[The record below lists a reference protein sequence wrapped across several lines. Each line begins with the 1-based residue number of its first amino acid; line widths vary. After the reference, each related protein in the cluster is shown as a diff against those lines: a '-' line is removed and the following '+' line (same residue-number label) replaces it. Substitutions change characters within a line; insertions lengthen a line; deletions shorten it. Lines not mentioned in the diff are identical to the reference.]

1 MLGRRDVGTP
11 VGLLGALCV
20 GLVLALLPLRLD
32 AGAQGRVA
40 WQPGFPMRAGN
51 QVLLMWAPVP
61 GAREYRI
68 HRRDLGSGREKVW
81 TVREPQAV
89 DPEAPADRAYLY
101 WVEAV
106 LPGGV
111 VGASSEIRKLEG
123 FRPLEPPK
131 WGGHYQEGRSVHL
144 VWEAVE
150 GAAFYNL
157 YRAREGE
164 EPRLLASVQ
173 GVKYVDGTVKPG
185 ATYVYTVRAVGLQ
198 SQESADSEPLR
209 VRVTRV
215 AGGPARARAPDRVY
229 VEVAGIIR
237 EAPRYRL
244 REPTDLVFLGSELL
258 VTDMGSR
265 SVLVLDADG
274 ALVDRIAEE
283 PPEYEGRWGIPWGID
298 ASPDGGR
305 VVLTFL
311 RSPNVRVFARDG
323 TLLLDIEISKPKG
336 YEDLPL
342 VPQPMDVAVDAEG
355 GLWVSEYTFAQVIHL
370 DASGGELGRVGR
382 PRPAEDSG
390 PFRSPT
396 FLAAHRAEGQVL
408 VVDSLL
414 ARVFRLGRD
423 GEILGEWSRPKAAE
437 GALNLPKGLCVTRE
451 GDLLVV
457 DGIRSSLQRFS
468 VSGEIQAVFY
478 SPDREFLDL
487 RGLVSVAQDPR
498 TGDIFALSKVD
509 SAVYRLRPAGSRG
522 AE

>member
-1 MLGRRDVGTP
+1 MLGRRDLGTRA
-11 VGLLGALCV
+11 GLLAALCV
-20 GLVLALLPLRLD
+20 GLVLALLPSPGLD
-32 AGAQGRVA
+32 ARAETGVA

-61 GAREYRI
+61 GAQEYRI
-68 HRRDLGSGREKVW
+68 HRRDLGTGREKVW

-101 WVEAV
+101 SVEAV

-111 VGASSEIRKLEG
+111 AGPTSEVRKLEG
-123 FRPLEPPK
+123 FRPLEPPR

-144 VWEAVE
+144 VWEPVE

-164 EPRLLASVQ
+164 EPQLLASVQ
-173 GVKYVDGTVKPG
+173 GVKYVDGTVEPG
-185 ATYVYTVRAVGLQ
+185 AAYVYTVRAVGLQ

-209 VRVTRV
+209 VRVV
-215 AGGPARARAPDRVY
+215 QPAGPVRAREPERVY
-229 VEVAGIIR
+229 VEVAGVIR
-237 EAPRYRL
+237 EGPRYRL

-265 SVLVLDADG
+265 SVLVLDTEG
-274 ALVDRIAEE
+274 ELEDRIAQE
-283 PPEYEGRWGIPWGID
+283 PPEYEGPWGIPWGID
-298 ASPDGGR
+298 ASPDGAR
-305 VVLTFL
+305 VALTFL
-311 RSPNVRVFARDG
+311 RSPNVRVFTRDG
-323 TLLLDIEISKPKG
+323 TLLADIEIQKPKG

-342 VPQPMDVAVDAEG
+342 VPQPMDVAVDVDG

-370 DASGGELGRVGR
+370 DASGRELGRVGV
-382 PRPAEDSG
+382 PRQADDPG

-396 FLAAHRAEGQVL
+396 FLAAHRVEGQVF
-408 VVDSLL
+408 VVDSLP

-423 GEILGEWSRPKAAE
+423 GEILGEWSRRKAPE
-437 GALNLPKGLCVTRE
+437 GALSLPKGLCVTRE

-468 VSGEIQAVFY
+468 ASGEIRAVYY
-478 SPDREFLDL
+478 SPDRDFLDL

-498 TGDIFALSKVD
+498 TGDIFVASKVD
-509 SAVYRLRPAGSRG
+509 SAVYRLRPVEKRG
-522 AE
+522 TE

>member
-1 MLGRRDVGTP
+1 MARSGCPGGRGWCRWGGLGV
-11 VGLLGALCV
+11 VLLA
-20 GLVLALLPLRLD
+20 VLLLPGP
-32 AGAQGRVA
+32 GAQAQGGIA

-68 HRRDLGSGREKVW
+68 RRRDLGSGTEKVW
-81 TVREPQAV
+81 AVREPQAV

-101 WVEAV
+101 SVEAV

-111 VGASSEIRKLEG
+111 VGPSSEVRKLEG
-123 FRPLEPPK
+123 FRPLEPPR

-157 YRAREGE
+157 YRARQGE

-173 GVKYVDGTVKPG
+173 GVKYVDGTVEPG
-185 ATYVYTVRAVGLQ
+185 AAYVYTVRAVGLQ

-209 VRVTRV
+209 VRAVQ
-215 AGGPARARAPDRVY
+215 AAPGPFRERAPERVY
-229 VEVAGIIR
+229 VEVAGVIR
-237 EAPRYRL
+237 EGPRYRL
-244 REPTDLVFLGSELL
+244 REPTDLAFLGGELL

-265 SVLVLDADG
+265 SVLVLDTDG

-283 PPEYEGRWGIPWGID
+283 PPEYQGSWGIPWGVD
-298 ASPDGGR
+298 VSPDGQR
-305 VVLTFL
+305 VALTFL

-323 TLLLDIEISKPKG
+323 TLLLDITISKPKG

-342 VPQPMDVAVDAEG
+342 VPQPMDVAVDADG
-355 GLWVSEYTFAQVIHL
+355 GLWVSEYTFAQVIRL
-370 DASGGELGRVGR
+370 DASGTEVGRVGR

-396 FLAAHRAEGQVL
+396 FLAAHRAEGEVF
-408 VVDSLL
+408 VVDSLP
-414 ARVFRLGRD
+414 ARVFRLGRG
-423 GEILGEWSRPKAAE
+423 GEILGQWSRPRAPE

-498 TGDIFALSKVD
+498 TGDVFVLSKVD
-509 SAVYRLRPAGSRG
+509 SAVYRLSPRG
-522 AE
+522 GE